1 MPLTEDQM
9 NNAALVE
16 TPNRIDDSGVI
27 HDQVTS
33 LDATDIRDNLDEKRL
48 HELMINVDFS
58 KTESLLSYGSDLQTT
73 TGKIANKLTET
84 VKSRDVEVVGEL
96 LSTMVISLKTL
107 DVSGISTS
115 EGGWF
120 SRMLGTAKKK
130 YAEFVSEFESTA
142 TAIKQIATNLDN
154 ERGTLKRNV
163 VVMDDLFDENQ
174 KFYTE
179 LCLYIEAGQR
189 RLNAAKEELAM
200 LKNQTES
207 ETDPVKAN
215 YLSAKYAD
223 YDRAIREFE
232 RKIADLELTR
242 TVTIQA
248 MPQIRQIQSLSN
260 SLINKIQTSIMTTI
274 PIWET
279 QMTMAIASSQMGRA
293 AGALKEVADTTNH
306 LLVKNQHMLSD
317 QSKAAQ
323 ESIERGVV
331 DVETIKSVNESL
343 ISTIE
348 DTLRI
353 ANEGRVRRSEAMAAL
368 EAEESKL
375 RSALIGISKK
385 NAD

>member
-1 MPLTEDQM
+1 M